1 MTSEKI
7 DTSKLEWDFS
17 SFIGEDVDKQIEE
30 ERPMIKKRVETF
42 VSSWKDRSDYLEDPA
57 VLKKALDE
65 YEKLHSDCGTYGG
78 VGYYLQLMS
87 EKKQDDE
94 KIKAQLTLME
104 DFHNKL
110 SNELTFF
117 TLKISKI
124 EESKWDKFLKTEGLK
139 PYNHFLKHLFI
150 SGKYILSEKEER
162 ILNLKS
168 GPARDRWVRMVEE
181 FLSTQ
186 ERNVFTGEKEEVK
199 NFSEITGLLDDSKK
213 EIRDSAAVAFNDV
226 LKSNLDVAT
235 NEINAILQDKK
246 INDELRG
253 FVRPDQSRILGE
265 DVDEEFVD
273 SLLDSVS
280 SKSSIPHR
288 FYELK
293 AKLLGLDKLAY
304 HERNII
310 FGDINREFSY
320 ENSVRIVY
328 DSLNGLDP
336 DFGSIV
342 KKLIEEGNVDV
353 YPQKGKRGGAF
364 CSIGL
369 KFHPIYL
376 ILNHTNKLRDV
387 ETLAHEMGHALN
399 HEMIKKQNSLNY
411 GVPMVTAE
419 VASNFSENI
428 VFESLLEK
436 ASDDEER
443 LALLMNKLNGDVSS
457 VMRQVACY
465 QFEQDLHNEF
475 RARGFLSKK
484 DIGEL
489 FQKHM
494 VSYMGPSV
502 EQSDGSENWWVYWS
516 HIREFFYVYS
526 YAASLLV
533 ANSLMVSLKEKS
545 LSIDKIKDFYSA
557 GMVESPRE
565 LFKKMGLEVNKEF
578 WDKGLECME
587 KQLELAHSLAE
598 KLGKL

>member
-30 ERPMIKKRVETF
+30 EKLKIKEVVEGF
-42 VSSWKDRSDYLEDPA
+42 VTKWKDRKDYLEDPV

-65 YEKLHSDCGTYGG
+65 YEKLHTDCGISGG
-78 VGYYLQLMS
+78 VGYYLHLMS

-117 TLKISKI
+117 TLNISKI
-124 EESKWDKFLKTEGLK
+124 AEANWDKFLSFEGLEVYK
-139 PYNHFLKHLFI
+139 HFLKHLF
-150 SGKYILSEKEER
+150 STGKYILSEKEEK
-162 ILNLKS
+162 ILTLKS
-168 GPARDRWVRMVEE
+168 GPANDRWVRMVEE

-186 ERNVFTGEKEEVK
+186 ERGVFIGEKNEMK
-199 NFSEITGLLDDSKK
+199 NFSEILGLLDDSKK
-213 EIRDSAAVAFNDV
+213 EIRDSAASAFNDI

-253 FVRPDQSRILGE
+253 FTRSDQARIIGE

-273 SLLDSVS
+273 SLLESVKS
-280 SKSSIPHR
+280 RSSIAHR

-293 AKLLGLDKLAY
+293 SKLLGLDKLAY

-320 ENSVRIVY
+320 EDSVKVVY
-328 DSLNGLDP
+328 DSLNGLDLE
-336 DFGSIV
+336 FGSIV
-342 KKLIEEGNVDV
+342 KKLIEGGNIDV
-353 YPQKGKRGGAF
+353 YPKKGKRSGAF
-364 CSIGL
+364 CAAGL
-369 KFHPIYL
+369 KIHPTYL
-376 ILNHTNKLRDV
+376 LLNHTNKLSDV
-387 ETLAHEMGHALN
+387 ETLAHEIGHALN
-399 HEMIKKQNSLNY
+399 HEMMKKQNSLNY
-411 GVPMVTAE
+411 GVTMVTGE
-419 VASNFSENI
+419 VTSNFSENI
-428 VFESLLEK
+428 VFESLLENV
-436 ASDDEER
+436 SSDEER
-443 LALLMNKLNGDVSS
+443 LALLMNKLNGDISS
-457 VMRQVACY
+457 VIRQASCY
-465 QFEQDLHNEF
+465 MFEQDLHKEF
-475 RARGFLSKK
+475 RKRGFLSKK

-494 VSYMGPSV
+494 VSYMGPFV
-502 EQSDGSENWWVYWS
+502 EQSEGAENWWVYWS

-526 YAASLLV
+526 YSASLLV

-545 LSIDKIKDFYSA
+545 LGIDKIKDFYSA
-557 GMVESPRE
+557 GVVEAPRE
-565 LFKKMGLEVNKEF
+565 LFKKMGLEINKEF
-578 WDKGLECME
+578 WNKGLDCIEE
-587 KQLELAHSLAE
+587 QLELAYSLAK
-598 KLGKL
+598 KLGKI